1 MKNGIR
7 MFAVTAGIAVSLTTA
22 ITGAIAADNIVSE
35 RIFGTWRVQCK
46 RDVIDDSVM
55 CVALARTGSLMVGI
69 SSTKAAPP
77 YGVRIGS
84 RHHPRSSMFLR
95 IDDGSA
101 LRSDAPN
108 GWIGRDAEHIIGALR
123 SAQKVVT
130 RYTRYPNER
139 VDGEVSM
146 EGYSEAVD
154 HMLEVMQKEKEMHKE
169 QKP

>member
-1 MKNGIR
+1 
-7 MFAVTAGIAVSLTTA
+7 
-22 ITGAIAADNIVSE
+22 
-35 RIFGTWRVQCK
+35 
-46 RDVIDDSVM
+46 M
-55 CVALARTGSLMVGI
+55 CVALARTGSLMIGTLG
-69 SSTKAAPP
+69 TKAAHP

-95 IDDGSA
+95 IDDGTA

-108 GWIGRDAEHIIGALR
+108 GWIGRVAEHISR
-123 SAQKVVT
+123 HAQKRPKVVT

-139 VDGEVSM
+139 VDGEVST

-154 HMLEVMQKEKEMHKE
+154 HMLEVMQNEKDKT